1 MSPDANIILA
11 GPMGAGKTVSGEI
24 VAEKLGRQL
33 WDTDRMIEEQTGLSI
48 VRIFS
53 ERSEAFFRSL
63 EREVVKAIMREHSL
77 VVAVGGGMT
86 VPKENLSDLMEN
98 GIVICLMASAE
109 VLADRLSKSCCRPL
123 LMGDNLDERVA
134 KILNERKLSYD
145 LIPLQIKNDD
155 LTIEE
160 TAAKVI
166 EIYGEQTSDV

>member
-11 GPMGAGKTVSGEI
+11 GPMGAGKTVAGEI

-63 EREVVKAIMREHSL
+63 EREVVKAIVREHSL

-86 VPKENLSDLMEN
+86 VPNENLSDLMEN

-109 VLADRLSKSCCRPL
+109 VLAERLSESCCRPL

-134 KILNERKLSYD
+134 RILDDRKQSYAR
-145 LIPLQIKNDD
+145 IPLQLDNND

-160 TAAKVI
+160 TAARVI
-166 EIYGEQTSDV
+166 EIYREQTSDV

>member
-11 GPMGAGKTVSGEI
+11 GPMGAGKTAAGEI

-63 EREVVKAIMREHSL
+63 EREVVKAIVREHNL

-98 GIVICLMASAE
+98 GIVICLRASAK
-109 VLADRLSKSCCRPL
+109 VLADRLSMSCCRPL
-123 LMGDNLDERVA
+123 LMGDNLDDRVA
-134 KILNERKLSYD
+134 KILDEREPSYD
-145 LIPLQIKNDD
+145 RIPLQIKNDD
-155 LTIEE
+155 LTVEE

-166 EIYGEQTSDV
+166 EIYRKQTSDV

>member
-1 MSPDANIILA
+1 
-11 GPMGAGKTVSGEI
+11 MGAGKTVAGEI

-63 EREVVKAIMREHSL
+63 EREVVKTIVREHNL
-77 VVAVGGGMT
+77 VVAGGGGMT

-123 LMGDNLDERVA
+123 LMGDNLEEGVA
-134 KILNERKLSYD
+134 KILDERKPSYD
-145 LIPLQIKNDD
+145 RIPFQIENDD

-166 EIYGEQTSDV
+166 EVYREQTSDV

>member
-11 GPMGAGKTVSGEI
+11 GPMGAGKTVAGEI
-24 VAEKLGRQL
+24 VAERLGRKL

-63 EREVVKAIMREHSL
+63 EREVVKMIVREHNL

-86 VPKENLSDLMEN
+86 VPKENLSDLMGN
-98 GIVICLMASAE
+98 GIVICIMASAK

-123 LMGDNLDERVA
+123 LMGDNLEKRVTKILDERQP
-134 KILNERKLSYD
+134 SYD
-145 LIPLQIKNDD
+145 RIPFQLENDD

-160 TAAKVI
+160 PVAKVI
-166 EIYGEQTSDV
+166 DIYREQTSDV

>member
-11 GPMGAGKTVSGEI
+11 GPMGAGKTVAGEV

-33 WDTDRMIEEQTGLSI
+33 WDTDRMIEEQTGLSV

-63 EREVVKAIMREHSL
+63 EREVVKAIAREHNL

-98 GIVICLMASAE
+98 GIVICIRASAE

-134 KILNERKLSYD
+134 KILDERKPSYD
-145 LIPLQIKNDD
+145 RIPFQLENDD

-166 EIYGEQTSDV
+166 EIYRKQTSDV

>member
-1 MSPDANIILA
+1 
-11 GPMGAGKTVSGEI
+11 MGAGKTVAGEI

-63 EREVVKAIMREHSL
+63 EREVVKTIVREHNL

-123 LMGDNLDERVA
+123 LMGDNLEESVA
-134 KILNERKLSYD
+134 KILDERKPSYD
-145 LIPLQIKNDD
+145 RIPFQIENDD

-166 EIYGEQTSDV
+166 EVYREQTSDV